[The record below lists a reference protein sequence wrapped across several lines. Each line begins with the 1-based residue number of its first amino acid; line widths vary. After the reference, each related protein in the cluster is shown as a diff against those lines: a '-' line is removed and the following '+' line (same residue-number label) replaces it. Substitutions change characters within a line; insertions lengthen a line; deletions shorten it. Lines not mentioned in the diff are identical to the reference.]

1 MTSWK
6 KKPVLVNYVKQQ
18 NYRDRANK
26 SVCSE
31 SAEQRN
37 VRKVKDQLR
46 YITDKKLPKVK
57 AKMDEVKSDKKKTKS
72 KTKKRVMNIKLK
84 KLFIEIKMAKAEQV
98 EPMRKLFS
106 KK

>member
-6 KKPVLVNYVKQQ
+6 KKPGLVNYVKQQ

-37 VRKVKDQLR
+37 VGKVKDQLR

-57 AKMDEVKSDKKKTKS
+57 AKMDEVTLNKKKTMS
-72 KTKKRVMNIKLK
+72 KTK
-84 KLFIEIKMAKAEQV
+84 EE
-98 EPMRKLFS
+98 ETG
-106 KK
+106 